1 LHIYIVHDAKIQKN
15 IYIANDVFIF
25 FEKKARAP
33 KTLA

>member
-15 IYIANDVFIF
+15 IYIVCDIFDF
-25 FEKKARAP
+25 FEKKRKSS